1 MLESFT
7 FDEFLEGDI
16 MKKIN
21 KYVIIFLVFGI
32 LYYLI
37 EVAVNGRSNWSSFLM
52 SGIAGIL
59 INFVSRFY
67 HCNTPK
73 WKQIII
79 STLIIISIEF
89 TFGLILKS
97 FGIQFWDYS
106 RNSMNIQ
113 GVICL
118 KYSFYWLL
126 LSPFAIQGSNLIEY
140 ICLHDKKPDK
150 FIVYMKK
157 LVSGE

>member
-1 MLESFT
+1 MNIL
-7 FDEFLEGDI
+7 
-16 MKKIN
+16 KKVN

-37 EVAVNGRSNWSSFLM
+37 EVAVNGHSNWSSFLM
-52 SGIAGIL
+52 SGTAGIL

-67 HCNTPK
+67 HSYTPE

-79 STLIIISIEF
+79 TTLIIISIEF
-89 TFGLILKS
+89 TFGIILKS

-106 RNSMNIQ
+106 SNIMNIQ

-118 KYSFYWLL
+118 KYSFCWLL

-140 ICLHDKKPDK
+140 ACLHDKKPDK
-150 FIVYMKK
+150 FIIYMKK